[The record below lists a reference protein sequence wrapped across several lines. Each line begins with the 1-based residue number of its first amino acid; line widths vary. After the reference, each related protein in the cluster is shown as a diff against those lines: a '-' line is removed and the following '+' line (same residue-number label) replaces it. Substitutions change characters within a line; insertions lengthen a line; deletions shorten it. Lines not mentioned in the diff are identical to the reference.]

1 MLRNKANNSS
11 GTQSQKYN
19 YASDRPASEHFRFGS
34 ELVLVPK
41 LFPVTSDYVS
51 GNSAIT
57 TGQISG
63 SHEPVSNEAA
73 FRKMFRF
80 ALVGKKT
87 RISGWG
93 WSSPSTNGSTFSFQ
107 GQRVLGIDS
116 LYGTPVQSGESK
128 DVVNDNFRFG
138 DLDTWIPKQ
147 QPGKIAK
154 PQIDPD
160 FGQQNAKRFG
170 GQRNGTNYGKRHGQY
185 RHNFARTGSKQ
196 LGIHTFSFT
205 QSAVEAGAAL

>member
-1 MLRNKANNSS
+1 MLRNKANNGSS
-11 GTQSQKYN
+11 TQSQKYN
-19 YASDRPASEHFRFGS
+19 YASDSPASEHFGFGS
-34 ELVLVPK
+34 ELVLVSK
-41 LFPVTSDYVS
+41 LFPVASYYVG

-57 TGQISG
+57 TSQISR
-63 SHEPVSNEAA
+63 SHEPVSNETT
-73 FRKMFRF
+73 FRQMLRF

-93 WSSPSTNGSTFSFQ
+93 WSSPSTDGSTVRFQ

-116 LYGTPVQSGESK
+116 LYGTPVQGGESK

-147 QPGKIAK
+147 QPGKIGK
-154 PQIDPD
+154 PNVDPD

-170 GQRNGTNYGKRHGQY
+170 SQRNGTNYGKGYGQY

-205 QSAVEAGAAL
+205 QSAVEVGAAL

>member
-1 MLRNKANNSS
+1 MLRNKANNSR

-19 YASDRPASEHFRFGS
+19 YASDCPASDNFRFGS

-51 GNSAIT
+51 GNSAIA

-63 SHEPVSNEAA
+63 SHEPVSNKTA

-93 WSSPSTNGSTFSFQ
+93 WSSPSTDGSTVSFQ
-107 GQRVLGIDS
+107 GQRVLGVDA

-138 DLDTWIPKQ
+138 HFDTWIPEQ

-154 PQIDPD
+154 PKIDPD

-170 GQRNGTNYGKRHGQY
+170 GQRNGANNGKGYGQY
-185 RHNFARTGSKQ
+185 RHNFARTGAKH